1 VVAASATPADPRQPR
16 PDPFPREAVLALV
29 RRMPAYARLGWAL
42 SRDPALSGGR
52 RAAVLAAAAY
62 LVSPV
67 DLVPG
72 IIPLAGQLDDAAV
85 ALLGLRFALAGLP
98 AARRDEHLA
107 AAGVTA
113 AQLDEDL
120 ATVGRSAAW
129 LVRGAGR
136 VTTRIGTGARRLVG
150 RGARAAWRRFR

>member
-1 VVAASATPADPRQPR
+1 VATSATPADRRPRR
-16 PDPFPREAVLALV
+16 PDPFPRQAVVALV

-62 LVSPV
+62 LVSPI

-85 ALLGLRFALAGLP
+85 ALLGLRFALRGLP
-98 AARRDEHLA
+98 ASRRDEHLA
-107 AAGVTA
+107 AAGVTS

-120 ATVGRSAAW
+120 ATVRRSAAW
-129 LVRGAGR
+129 LARGAGR
-136 VTTRIGTGARRLVG
+136 VSVRIGAGAGRLVG
-150 RGARAAWRRFR
+150 RGARAVWRRFR